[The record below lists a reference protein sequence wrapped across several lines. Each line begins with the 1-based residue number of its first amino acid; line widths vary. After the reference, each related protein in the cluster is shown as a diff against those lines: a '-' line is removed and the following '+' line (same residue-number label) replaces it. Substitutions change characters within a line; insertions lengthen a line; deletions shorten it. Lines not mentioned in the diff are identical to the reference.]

1 MHLVITGPNLCATTG
16 GLHPLRWFVFDAI
29 LVLNM
34 VVETWLLPILI
45 LTSSSDD
52 LGNTIDVSMLRMLR
66 LVKLTRLSR
75 ITRLLRAVPELA
87 IIVKAIGLSARS
99 VTVFFALWLVLIYVF
114 AITLRQLT
122 SGTDFGQSY
131 FSSVPDAM
139 DTLLLDGILAD
150 YAPLAHAVPNGHPIE
165 WILIIFFVLLAS
177 ITIMYML
184 VGVLVEVVGALA
196 HAEKESITVGFIASS
211 LRKKMEQ
218 AGHDEELLRAMLRS
232 QARSRWGTEP
242 ESSQPCIGT
251 SQESVLSKSELQDI
265 LLDPEI
271 TEVLQS
277 VQVDLVALMELVN
290 IGYEDAEKTGA
301 TMTFEKSLIT

>member
-1 MHLVITGPNLCATTG
+1 MAIAEICLEVCIRFGAFE
-16 GLHPLRWFVFDAI
+16 RKRRAFMDKWFVFDAI

-196 HAEKESITVGFIASS
+196 HAEQLGSGWDLS
-211 LRKKMEQ
+211 LHRCGRRWNKPGTM
-218 AGHDEELLRAMLRS
+218 RS
-232 QARSRWGTEP
+232 PS
-242 ESSQPCIGT
+242 
-251 SQESVLSKSELQDI
+251 
-265 LLDPEI
+265 
-271 TEVLQS
+271 
-277 VQVDLVALMELVN
+277 
-290 IGYEDAEKTGA
+290 
-301 TMTFEKSLIT
+301 